1 MGMRPSIV
9 CVLVIS
15 YSAEIKQEM
24 DSQVDLKSEAIRRR
38 PPPIAADRLPAGWV
52 YIRKTIQDSFCQL
65 ATDRSLPVNTMSRWQ
80 YR

>member
-38 PPPIAADRLPAGWV
+38 PPPIAADRLPAG
-52 YIRKTIQDSFCQL
+52 FG
-65 ATDRSLPVNTMSRWQ
+65 
-80 YR
+80 